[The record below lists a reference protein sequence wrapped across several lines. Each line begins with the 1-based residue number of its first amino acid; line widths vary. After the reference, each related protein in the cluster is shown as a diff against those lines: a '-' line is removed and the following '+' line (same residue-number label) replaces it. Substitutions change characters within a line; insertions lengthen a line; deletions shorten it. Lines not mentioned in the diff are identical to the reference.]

1 MFIFYIFM
9 ALSFFT
15 IFINGFQWIFR
26 FDIYNAN
33 YISFSFISTILYMFT
48 QSAIM
53 FYFIGAGKKIKE
65 IILEHNLDKKIYQKV
80 IDIKNKLFPPLTLN
94 ILIVGVAFILGGG
107 VQTKVLSKYWHYFM
121 FYLGLIHYVKVIFIQ
136 HKSLIEN
143 ADILLEVG
151 LEIDKAQD
159 RKGK

>member
-1 MFIFYIFM
+1 MFIFYILM

-65 IILEHNLDKKIYQKV
+65 IILENDLDKKIYQKV
-80 IDIKNKLFPPLTLN
+80 IDIKNKLFPALTLN
-94 ILIVGVAFILGGG
+94 ILIVGTAFVLGGG
-107 VQTKVLSKYWHYFM
+107 VQTKALSKYWHYFM
-121 FYLGLIHYVKVIFIQ
+121 FYLGLIHYAKVILLQ
-136 HKSLIEN
+136 HRSLLEN
-143 ADILLEVG
+143 ADILSDIGLALDKLENN
-151 LEIDKAQD
+151 
-159 RKGK
+159 KGV

>member
-1 MFIFYIFM
+1 MLIFYFLM
-9 ALSFFT
+9 ALSFLT

-65 IILEHNLDKKIYQKV
+65 IILENNLDKKIYQEV
-80 IDIKNKLFPPLTLN
+80 LDIKSDLFPPLTMN
-94 ILIVGVAFILGGG
+94 ILIVGTAFVLGGG
-107 VQTKVLSKYWHYFM
+107 VQTKVLSKYWHYFI
-121 FYLGLIHYVKVIFIQ
+121 FYIGLLHYIKVIVLQ
-136 HKSLIEN
+136 HRSLVKN
-143 ADILLEVG
+143 SKILSEIG
-151 LEIDKAQD
+151 LQLDKL
-159 RKGK
+159 KK